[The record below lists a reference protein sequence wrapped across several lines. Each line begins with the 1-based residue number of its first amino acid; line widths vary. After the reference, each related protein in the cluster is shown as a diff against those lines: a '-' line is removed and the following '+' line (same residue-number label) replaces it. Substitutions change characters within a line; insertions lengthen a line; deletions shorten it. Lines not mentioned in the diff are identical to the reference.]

1 MGFVLLYTL
10 LTIINFNLTHFS
22 FLAGEAIPTPKTND
36 NSKQQIKKDKPNA
49 EQNLFSHKK
58 KTLTHTTNLY
68 VFAPVMDDE

>member
-1 MGFVLLYTL
+1 MLLC
-10 LTIINFNLTHFS
+10 TINDDRSFFNSTPFS
-22 FLAGEAIPTPKTND
+22 FLSLCQGIFTPKTND

-49 EQNLFSHKK
+49 EQNLFPHKK

>member
-1 MGFVLLYTL
+1 M
-10 LTIINFNLTHFS
+10 TIVHFS
-22 FLAGEAIPTPKTND
+22 IQRLLVFLACAGIFTPKTND

-49 EQNLFSHKK
+49 EQNLFPHKK